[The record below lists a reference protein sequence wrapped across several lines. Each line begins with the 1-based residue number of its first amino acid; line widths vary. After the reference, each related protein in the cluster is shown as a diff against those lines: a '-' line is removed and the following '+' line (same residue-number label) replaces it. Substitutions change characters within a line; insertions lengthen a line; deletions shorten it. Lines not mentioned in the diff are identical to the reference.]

1 MQKDL
6 LGGGSGQMYTP
17 AWSQQPHGMRMVQ
30 TGIRQI
36 KEHEM
41 GRQRQ
46 LKLEMHVL
54 LNRKVVARL

>member
-1 MQKDL
+1 
-6 LGGGSGQMYTP
+6 MYTP

-41 GRQRQ
+41 GRQQQ